1 MKALYL
7 KLSQLLVDVQCDKMF
22 FSPQLL
28 LLLTLSIRTDIV
40 AGYFMCRTDECIT
53 SSSDLFDAE
62 YKYTLYFNKDTLVEF
77 NSSVGT
83 FIGFTE
89 FGKKVADKWNKS
101 PFLQQLQGE
110 VDRYC
115 KPNLQVFYSA
125 VLEKTVLPEVH
136 LRSEQE
142 ADADR
147 SAILMCSAYNFYPR
161 DISIYWFKNNKK
173 VTTDSVFIEE
183 MANGDWTYQVH
194 SHLEYKP
201 KSGEKISCVVDHASS
216 MEPIITDWD
225 PSLPDSEKGKIAA
238 GGAGVLLGIVMAV
251 SGFIYYKRK
260 SPGKLPVAT

>member
-1 MKALYL
+1 
-7 KLSQLLVDVQCDKMF
+7 MF

-40 AGYFMCRTDECIT
+40 AGYFICRTDECIT
-53 SSSDLFDAE
+53 SSSDLSDAE
-62 YKYTLYFNKDTLVEF
+62 YIYTKYFNKAPYIRF
-77 NSSVGT
+77 NSSVGVV
-83 FIGFTE
+83 IGFTE
-89 FGKKVADKWNKS
+89 YGKKVADNLNNG
-101 PFLQQLQGE
+101 PVLQQLQGE
-110 VDRYC
+110 LDRYC
-115 KPNLQVFYSA
+115 KTNLQIDYA
-125 VLEKTVLPEVH
+125 DILEKTVLPEVH

-161 DISIYWFKNNKK
+161 DISIYWLKNNKK